1 MLDIKRVTAKD
12 DLKKLV
18 LDIRKA
24 QWVPASEISPEDYS
38 VRDLKAFLVRTESV
52 FIVAYCDEQLA
63 GMASAKILNKPNGD
77 IWLYIDEVDVC
88 ENFQKQGIGKAL
100 MNYLFSFAQ
109 ESNCDEVWLGTE
121 VDNVPANALY
131 TSIKPSEIQ
140 KFIGYTYIL
149 KK

>member
-1 MLDIKRVTAKD
+1 MVEVKRVTAKD
-12 DLKKLV
+12 DLRKLV

-24 QWVPASEISPEDYS
+24 RWVPASEISPEDYS

-52 FIVAYCDEQLA
+52 FIVAYCIEQFA
-63 GMASAKILNKPNGD
+63 GMASAKILHKPNGD

-88 ENFQKQGIGKAL
+88 ENYQKQGIGKAL

-109 ESNCDEVWLGTE
+109 KSNCDEVWLGTE
-121 VDNVPANALY
+121 VDNVAAKALY
-131 TSIKPSEIQ
+131 ISVNPSEIQ
-140 KFIGYTYIL
+140 NFIGYTYII